1 MSRKKMILTVLE
13 TREAMRSLLKVS
25 ACGEGLAISQ
35 HSVARREQQ
44 TDSE

>member
-1 MSRKKMILTVLE
+1 MSKKKMILTVLE
-13 TREAMRSLLKVS
+13 TREAMIKVS